1 MILHGRDMYPFFR
14 ENLLRTLD
22 LREVV
27 IGDTNPFYLAAF
39 YQRDKIRCPFLHIGR
54 VVYPVDVDVIG
65 GEAFE
70 TSCQH
75 ICYRILCIACNLR
88 CELGRDKHILPLAVL
103 CKCRKHCFRS
113 SHAIHHGGIP
123 EVQPLAIASSN
134 TGFSSSTPRL
144 FPNTWSPPANP
155 APHDHVPNAID
166 GNFSI
171 SIFFRYSISNSY
183 CKITRF
189 KISRL

>member
-39 YQRDKIRCPFLHIGR
+39 YQRDKIRCPFLHVGR

-75 ICYRILCIACNLR
+75 ICYRVLRIACNLR
-88 CELGRDKHILPLAVL
+88 CELGRDKYILPLAVL
-103 CKCRKHCFRS
+103 RKYRKQRFRS
-113 SHAIHHGGIP
+113 SHAVHHGGVP
-123 EVQPLAIASSN
+123 EVQPVGHRLVEYGFQFFHSEIVPEYLVASGESC
-134 TGFSSSTPRL
+134 TPR
-144 FPNTWSPPANP
+144 PCA
-155 APHDHVPNAID
+155 
-166 GNFSI
+166 
-171 SIFFRYSISNSY
+171 
-183 CKITRF
+183 
-189 KISRL
+189 